1 LLITKL
7 QLVATRHLIIFVHI
21 LFPLF
26 LPNPGFIVRQS
37 RPGLQCEV
45 Q

>member
-7 QLVATRHLIIFVHI
+7 QLVATRHLIIFIQI

-26 LPNPGFIVRQS
+26 NSSGQALA
-37 RPGLQCEV
+37 LL
-45 Q
+45 